1 MLKLRINTKILLTI
15 LGLSLISLILSAYI
29 VFSNIKRLSNYAL
42 ESSVSLGEQ
51 AVSDSTKALK
61 DQAEEHLLR
70 LAKDQATISNTLF
83 EKVEAETDIITKY
96 ASILWNNPSSFKY
109 KRSYSQEEKPDDI
122 YSTSTYALA
131 PGVTIDAIWGEFN
144 LSSNLDDIFMLI
156 YSNDPNLTWLYIGTE
171 SGMIRIYPWVSEI
184 DPSFDPRVRGWYK
197 RAKESG
203 DIGWSELY
211 IDVVTGKLMV
221 TCSKPVYNSEDK
233 LIGVIG
239 VDVTTETINQ
249 KIINT
254 QIGELGYAFLIDNY
268 GKVIAR
274 PGLSAK
280 DKRWDTSFETENLL
294 HSDNIRL
301 REITEDMIA
310 GNSRISRCIF
320 EEGEKYIAYAPIIS
334 TNWSIGIVMP
344 VEEVIAPALA
354 TRSRIMAVTE
364 NTTAQINR
372 QIKSVRNI
380 LASAFV
386 IVISIISVIA
396 YRLSRRITEP
406 ILALSKAAKIVGGG
420 NLDYHLQVKTG
431 DEVEDL
437 ANAFNKMTNDLKTY
451 TKNLEE
457 TTAAKERIESE
468 LKIAAEIQI
477 SMLPRIFPP
486 FPNRKE
492 FDIFANM
499 DPAKEVGGDFYDFF
513 FIGENKLC
521 FFIGDVSGKGV
532 PAALFM
538 VISRTLLKTEAL
550 RGFPPSEILFR
561 VNNILCPDNDACM
574 FVTIFCAILNIETGE
589 IQFANAG
596 HNPPLACTNGHGFEF
611 IQMPKGFVMGTMEN
625 TEFES
630 KKLTLKPSD
639 IIFMYTD
646 GVTEAMN
653 PEAKLFSGERLKQ
666 SLSNLEGKDVTN
678 IIHEIRL
685 QIKTFAQRTPQS
697 DDITM
702 LALKYNG
709 KGT

>member
-1 MLKLRINTKILLTI
+1 MLKLRINSKILLTL
-15 LGLSLISLILSAYI
+15 LGLSLASLSLSAYI

-70 LAKDQATISNTLF
+70 LARDQAIISNTLF

-96 ASILWNNPSSFKY
+96 ASTLWNNPSSFKY
-109 KRSYSQEEKPDDI
+109 KRSYSQEEEPDDI
-122 YSTSTYALA
+122 YSASTYALA
-131 PGVTIDAIWGEFN
+131 PGVTIDAIREEFN
-144 LSSNLDDIFMLI
+144 LSSNLDDIFVPI
-156 YSNDPNLTWLYIGTE
+156 YSNDPNLTLLYIGTE
-171 SGMIRIYPWVSEI
+171 SGMLRIYPWSSGI
-184 DPSFDPRVRGWYK
+184 DSSFDPRVRGWYE
-197 RAKESG
+197 RAKETG

-211 IDVVTGKLMV
+211 ICVVTGRLMV
-221 TCSKPVYNSEDK
+221 TCSKPVYNSKDK

-239 VDVTTETINQ
+239 VDVTVETINQ

-254 QIGELGYAFLIDNY
+254 QIGELGYAFLIDDH
-268 GKVIAR
+268 GRVLAR
-274 PGLSAK
+274 PGLSAE
-280 DKRWDTSFETENLL
+280 DKRWDTSFEAENLL
-294 HSDNIRL
+294 HSDNAKL
-301 REITEDMIA
+301 REVIEDMTA

-320 EEGEKYIAYAPIIS
+320 EDGEKYIAYAPITS

-354 TRSRIMAVTE
+354 TRSRIISVTE
-364 NTTAQINR
+364 NTNARINK
-372 QIKSVRNI
+372 QIKTVRNI
-380 LASAFV
+380 LAGVF
-386 IVISIISVIA
+386 IIIISIISVVA
-396 YRLSRRITEP
+396 YRLSKRITEP
-406 ILALSKAAKIVGGG
+406 ILALSKGAKIVGSG
-420 NLDYHLQVKTG
+420 NLDYHLEVKTG
-431 DEVEDL
+431 DEIEDL

-451 TKNLEE
+451 TKNLKE

-468 LKIAAEIQI
+468 LKIAAEIQV

-486 FPNRKE
+486 FPKRKE

-538 VISRTLLKTEAL
+538 VITRTLLKTEAL
-550 RGFPPSEILFR
+550 RGFPPNEILFR
-561 VNNILCPDNDACM
+561 VNNILYPDNDACM

-596 HNPPLACTNGHGFEF
+596 HNPPLVCTNGHSFEF
-611 IQMPKGFVMGTMEN
+611 IQMPKGFVVGTMEN

-630 KKLTLKPSD
+630 KKLTLKPND
-639 IIFMYTD
+639 VIFMYTD

-653 PEAKLFSGERLKQ
+653 PEARLFSGERLKQ
-666 SLSNLEGKDVTN
+666 SLSNLEGKDITN
-678 IIHEIRL
+678 TIHEIRV
-685 QIKTFAQRTPQS
+685 QIKTFAQGTLQS

>member
-1 MLKLRINTKILLTI
+1 MLKLRINTKILLTL
-15 LGLSLISLILSAYI
+15 LGLSLISLVLSAYI
-29 VFSNIKRLSNYAL
+29 VFSNIKRLSDYAL
-42 ESSVSLGEQ
+42 ESSISLGEQ

-61 DQAEEHLLR
+61 DQAEKHLLR

-83 EKVEAETDIITKY
+83 EKVEAETDIMTKY

-131 PGVTIDAIWGEFN
+131 PGVTIDAIRQEFN
-144 LSSNLDDIFMLI
+144 LSSNLDDIFMPI
-156 YSNDPNLTWLYIGTE
+156 YSNDPNLTWLYAGTE
-171 SGMIRIYPWVSEI
+171 SGMIRIYPWVSGI

-197 RAKESG
+197 RAKETG

-211 IDVVTGKLMV
+211 IDVVTGRLMV
-221 TCSKPVYNSEDK
+221 TCSKAFYDSENR
-233 LIGVIG
+233 LIGVVG
-239 VDVTTETINQ
+239 VDVTVETINQ

-254 QIGELGYAFLIDNY
+254 QIGELGYAFLIDNH

-280 DKRWDTSFETENLL
+280 DKRWDESFETENLL
-294 HSDNIRL
+294 HSDNTELSKVI
-301 REITEDMIA
+301 EDMIA
-310 GNSRISRCIF
+310 GNSRISRFIF
-320 EEGEKYIAYAPIIS
+320 EEGEKYVAYAPIIS
-334 TNWSIGIVMP
+334 TNWSIGVVMP

-354 TRSRIMAVTE
+354 TRSRIISVTE
-364 NTTAQINR
+364 NTSAQINK
-372 QIKSVRNI
+372 QIESVRNI
-380 LASAFV
+380 LAVAFV
-386 IVISIISVIA
+386 IIISVIFVIG

-406 ILALSKAAKIVGGG
+406 ILALSEGAKIVGRG
-420 NLDYHLQVKTG
+420 NLGYHLEVKTG

-451 TKNLEE
+451 TKNLKE

-468 LKIAAEIQI
+468 LKIAAEIQV

-492 FDIFANM
+492 FDIFASM

-513 FIGENKLC
+513 FIGENRLC
-521 FFIGDVSGKGV
+521 FVIGDVSGKGV

-550 RGFPPSEILFR
+550 RGFPPNEILFR
-561 VNNILCPDNDACM
+561 VNNMLCPDNDACM
-574 FVTIFCAILNIETGE
+574 FVTIFCGILNIETGE

-596 HNPPLACTNGHGFEF
+596 HNPPLASANSHGFEF
-611 IQMPKGFVMGTMEN
+611 IQMPKGFVVGIMEN

-630 KKLTLKPSD
+630 KKLTLKPND
-639 IIFMYTD
+639 IIFTYTD

-666 SLSNLEGKDVTN
+666 SLSNLKGKDITN
-678 IIHEIRL
+678 IIHEIRV
-685 QIKTFAQRTPQS
+685 QIKAFTQRAPQS

>member
-1 MLKLRINTKILLTI
+1 MLKLRINTKILLTL
-15 LGLSLISLILSAYI
+15 LGLSLASLSLSAYI

-51 AVSDSTKALK
+51 AVSDSTEALK

-122 YSTSTYALA
+122 YSASTYALA
-131 PGVTIDAIWGEFN
+131 PGVTIDAIREEFN
-144 LSSNLDDIFMLI
+144 LSSNLDDIFMPV
-156 YSNDPNLTWLYIGTE
+156 YSNDSNLTWLYVGTE
-171 SGMIRIYPWVSEI
+171 SGMIRIYPWCSGI
-184 DPSFDPRVRGWYK
+184 DPLFDPRVRGWYK
-197 RAKESG
+197 RAKETG
-203 DIGWSELY
+203 DIGWSESY
-211 IDVVTGKLMV
+211 IDAVTGRLMV
-221 TCSKPVYNSEDK
+221 TCSKPVYNSKDK
-233 LIGVIG
+233 LIGVVG
-239 VDVTTETINQ
+239 VDVTIKTINQ

-254 QIGELGYAFLIDNY
+254 QIGELGYAFLIDNH

-274 PGLSAK
+274 PGLSAE
-280 DKRWDTSFETENLL
+280 DKRWDKSFEAENLL
-294 HSDNIRL
+294 YSDNAKL
-301 REITEDMIA
+301 REVIEDMVA
-310 GNSRISRCIF
+310 GNSRISRCRF
-320 EEGEKYIAYAPIIS
+320 EESEKYIAYAPITC

-354 TRSRIMAVTE
+354 TGSRILSVTE
-364 NTTAQINR
+364 DTSAHINK
-372 QIKSVRNI
+372 QIKNVRNMLGVIFIIII
-380 LASAFV
+380 L
-386 IVISIISVIA
+386 IISIIA
-396 YRLSRRITEP
+396 YRLSKRITEP
-406 ILALSKAAKIVGGG
+406 ILALSKGAKIVGSG
-420 NLDYHLQVKTG
+420 NLDYHLEVKTG

-437 ANAFNKMTNDLKTY
+437 ANAFNKMTDDLKTY
-451 TKNLEE
+451 TKNLKE

-468 LKIAAEIQI
+468 LKIAAEIQV

-486 FPNRKE
+486 FPKRKE
-492 FDIFANM
+492 FDIFATM

-513 FIGENKLC
+513 FIDDNKLC

-550 RGFPPSEILFR
+550 RGFPPNEILFR

-574 FVTIFCAILNIETGE
+574 FVTIFCGILNIETGE

-596 HNPPLACTNGHGFEF
+596 HNPPLVCTGEYGFDF
-611 IQMPKGFVMGTMEN
+611 IQMPRGFVVGTMED
-625 TEFES
+625 TKFES
-630 KKLTLKPSD
+630 KKLILKPND
-639 IIFMYTD
+639 VIFMYTD

-653 PEAKLFSGERLKQ
+653 PEARLFSGERLKQ
-666 SLSNLEGKDVTN
+666 SLSNLKGKDITN
-678 IIHEIRL
+678 IIHEIRV

>member
-1 MLKLRINTKILLTI
+1 MFKLRINTKILLTL
-15 LGLSLISLILSAYI
+15 LGLSLVSLILSAYI
-29 VFSNIKRLSNYAL
+29 VFSNIKRLNNYAL
-42 ESSVSLGEQ
+42 ENSVSLGEH
-51 AVSDSTKALK
+51 AVSDSTKALR

-70 LAKDQATISNTLF
+70 LAKDQAIISNTLF
-83 EKVEAETDIITKY
+83 EKVEAETDIMTKY
-96 ASILWNNPSSFKY
+96 VSILWNNPSSFKY

-131 PGVTIDAIWGEFN
+131 PSVTIDTIREEFN
-144 LSSNLDDIFMLI
+144 LSSNLDDIFIPI
-156 YSNDPNLTWLYIGTE
+156 YSNDPNLTWLYVGTE
-171 SGMIRIYPWVSEI
+171 SGMIRIYPWCPEV

-197 RAKESG
+197 RAKETG

-211 IDVVTGKLMV
+211 IDVVTGRLMI
-221 TCSKPVYNSEDK
+221 TCSKPVYNSKDK
-233 LIGVIG
+233 LIGVVGI
-239 VDVTTETINQ
+239 DVTTETINQ

-254 QIGELGYAFLIDNY
+254 QIGEFGYAFLIDNH

-280 DKRWDTSFETENLL
+280 DKRWDKSFGTENLL
-294 HSDNIRL
+294 HSDNTKL
-301 REITEDMIA
+301 REIIEDMIA
-310 GNSRISRCIF
+310 GSSRISRCRF
-320 EEGEKYIAYAPIIS
+320 EESEKYIAYAPITC

-344 VEEVIAPALA
+344 VEEIIAPALA
-354 TRSRIMAVTE
+354 TRNKIISVTE
-364 NTTAQINR
+364 DTNAHINK
-372 QIKSVRNI
+372 QIKSVRNTLGGI
-380 LASAFV
+380 F
-386 IVISIISVIA
+386 IIIIFIISVIA
-396 YRLSRRITEP
+396 YRLSKKITQP
-406 ILALSKAAKIVGGG
+406 ILALSKGAKIVGSG
-420 NLDYHLQVKTG
+420 NLDYHLEVKTG

-451 TKNLEE
+451 TKNLKE

-468 LKIAAEIQI
+468 LKIAAEIQT

-486 FPNRKE
+486 FPKRKE
-492 FDIFANM
+492 FDIFATM

-550 RGFPPSEILFR
+550 RGFPPNEILFR
-561 VNNILCPDNDACM
+561 VNNILYPDNDACM
-574 FVTIFCAILNIETGE
+574 FVTIFCGILNIETGE

-596 HNPPLACTNGHGFEF
+596 HNPPLVCTNGHGFEF
-611 IQMPKGFVMGTMEN
+611 IQMPKGFVVGTMEN
-625 TEFES
+625 TKFES
-630 KKLTLKPSD
+630 KKLTLKPND
-639 IIFMYTD
+639 VIFMYTD

-653 PEAKLFSGERLKQ
+653 LEAKLFSGERLKQ
-666 SLSNLEGKDVTN
+666 SLSNLKGKDITN
-678 IIHEIRL
+678 IIHEVRV
-685 QIKTFAQRTPQS
+685 QIKAFIQRMPQS

>member
-1 MLKLRINTKILLTI
+1 MPRLKINTKILLTL
-15 LGLSLISLILSAYI
+15 LGLSLASLSLSAYI

-42 ESSVSLGEQ
+42 ESSVSLGEH
-51 AVSDSTKALK
+51 AVSDSTEALK
-61 DQAEEHLLR
+61 DQAEENLLR

-122 YSTSTYALA
+122 YSASTYALA
-131 PGVTIDAIWGEFN
+131 PGVTIDSIREEFN
-144 LSSNLDDIFMLI
+144 LSSDLDDIFMPV
-156 YSNDPNLTWLYIGTE
+156 YSNDPNLTWLYVGTE
-171 SGMIRIYPWVSEI
+171 SGMIRIYPWCSGI

-197 RAKESG
+197 RAKETG

-211 IDVVTGKLMV
+211 IDVVTGGLMV
-221 TCSKPVYNSEDK
+221 TCSKPVYNSKNK
-233 LIGVIG
+233 LIGVVG

-249 KIINT
+249 RIINT
-254 QIGELGYAFLIDNY
+254 QIGELGYAFLIDNH

-274 PGLSAK
+274 PGLSAE
-280 DKRWDTSFETENLL
+280 DKRWDKSFETENLL
-294 HSDNIRL
+294 YSDNIKL
-301 REITEDMIA
+301 RKIIEDMVA
-310 GNSRISRCIF
+310 GNSRISRCTF
-320 EEGEKYIAYAPIIS
+320 EEGEKYIAYAPITC

-354 TRSRIMAVTE
+354 TRSRIISVTE
-364 NTTAQINR
+364 NTNAHINK

-380 LASAFV
+380 LGAIFIIIIF
-386 IVISIISVIA
+386 IVSVIA
-396 YRLSRRITEP
+396 YRLSKKITEP
-406 ILALSKAAKIVGGG
+406 ILALSKGAKIVGGG
-420 NLDYHLQVKTG
+420 NLDYHLEVKTG

-437 ANAFNKMTNDLKTY
+437 ANAFNKMTDDLKTY
-451 TKNLEE
+451 TKNLKE

-468 LKIAAEIQI
+468 LKIAAEIQV

-486 FPNRKE
+486 FPKRKE
-492 FDIFANM
+492 FDIFATM

-550 RGFPPSEILFR
+550 RGFPPDQILFR

-574 FVTIFCAILNIETGE
+574 FVTIFCAILNIEIGE

-596 HNPPLACTNGHGFEF
+596 HNPPLVCANGHGFEF
-611 IQMPKGFVMGTMEN
+611 IQMPRGFVVGTMEN
-625 TEFES
+625 TKFES
-630 KKLTLKPSD
+630 KKLILKPD
-639 IIFMYTD
+639 DVIFTYTD

-653 PEAKLFSGERLKQ
+653 LEAKLFSGERLKQ
-666 SLSNLEGKDVTN
+666 SLSNLEGKDITN
-678 IIHEIRL
+678 IIHEIRV
-685 QIKTFAQRTPQS
+685 QIKAFAQGMPQS